1 MNKLLGL
8 ALVATLPLAACSHMP
23 MASTSEKAS
32 NTAVA
37 TSGEQYCFKR
47 NLVQSD
53 GKLYCNWVSDRADAC
68 TARADKGL
76 EIARYGDPQPAGRC
90 DTGEYLMKVAPRA

>member
-23 MASTSEKAS
+23 MASTTTKAS
-32 NTAVA
+32 DTYVA
-37 TSGEQYCFKR
+37 TAGEQYCFKR

-53 GKLYCNWVSDRADAC
+53 GKLYCNWVSDRNEAC
-68 TARADKGL
+68 TARTDKGL
-76 EIARYGDPQPAGRC
+76 DVARYGSPQPAGRC
-90 DTGEYLMKVAPRA
+90 ETGEYLMKVAPKA